1 MYACDGGC
9 VSEFVGS
16 LPMFITPLVTPSAR
30 STDVVESATGPIS
43 KETRPYYRPAS
54 PAESLTSHHT
64 PPASASGNGW
74 PLTCRYGH
82 RHMKITGA
90 AACHFPSHVTLL
102 LRVSVPLSVS
112 AAVSMSVCRH
122 GFLSTR
128 SRISL
133 TPCLFVINL
142 KGRSVVS
149 IESTISKPQAFASGS
164 GSGSGLSNR
173 RVSAGDELNGNLEEA
188 GMSTRSG
195 SRGGRDV
202 LLRAPS
208 LDSLSDGS
216 GDVVGRAE
224 RTGEY
229 SSGLDT
235 FGSAGGAS
243 ADVGKTDVGEDDF
256 DEQVR
261 GEKERERVMEE
272 EQRRGQLFVV
282 ETSLWANAER
292 EKQVRRRSNCSLH
305 VFKSI
310 SLILPFI
317 NPLLAPPPPPGTPSQ
332 PSHLPSPP
340 TTDGRT
346 FSS

>member
-1 MYACDGGC
+1 
-9 VSEFVGS
+9 
-16 LPMFITPLVTPSAR
+16 
-30 STDVVESATGPIS
+30 
-43 KETRPYYRPAS
+43 
-54 PAESLTSHHT
+54 
-64 PPASASGNGW
+64 
-74 PLTCRYGH
+74 
-82 RHMKITGA
+82 
-90 AACHFPSHVTLL
+90 
-102 LRVSVPLSVS
+102 
-112 AAVSMSVCRH
+112 MSVCRH
-122 GFLSTR
+122 SFLSTR

-133 TPCLFVINL
+133 TLCLFMMIL

-149 IESTISKPQAFASGS
+149 IESTISKPQPFAAGS

-173 RVSAGDELNGNLEEA
+173 RMSAGDELNGNLEEA
-188 GMSTRSG
+188 GMSSRSG
-195 SRGGRDV
+195 SRAGRDV

-235 FGSAGGAS
+235 IGSAGGAS
-243 ADVGKTDVGEDDF
+243 ADVGNTDVGEDDF

-261 GEKERERVMEE
+261 WEKERERVMEE
-272 EQRRGQLFVV
+272 EHRRGQLFVV

-292 EKQVRRRSNCSLH
+292 EKQVRRGSNCSLH

-317 NPLLAPPPPPGTPSQ
+317 NPF
-332 PSHLPSPP
+332 PP
-340 TTDGRT
+340 TFRHPLPPLPTPVTTNHRWKD
-346 FSS
+346 SSITKWRNTVLRQKFLCRREGPLTTKEPLTTEQRLLSRLSCRASHERWMCRQR